1 LKLAPSVAQFKRKK
15 IHTIHTYSQLQEK
28 HHTSIEVMARKSKE
42 QQNSI
47 KEGGVLYA
55 LSLQYV
61 KIQYIKY
68 SV

>member
-1 LKLAPSVAQFKRKK
+1 
-15 IHTIHTYSQLQEK
+15 
-28 HHTSIEVMARKSKE
+28 MARKSKE